1 MASQLKIGITAQDEG
16 FSAAM
21 NNATKAAS
29 KTADVID
36 KVKTG
41 SLNARQAYSQLN
53 KATQQLALAYNAMSK
68 EMQQSDIGQQLAA
81 QLNAAKQQTAEM
93 YDFMGDFRAEIS
105 NMASDTKSLDQ
116 MVGVFQGVNAVV
128 QVGAGLMT
136 QFGVAEDKVNKVQQT
151 MLSLLNIANGLQTIQ
166 NLLQEQSVLTL
177 MKKEVAIKIN
187 NVRQA
192 LNTSL
197 TRKDTAA
204 QTAWNVTKAVGKALL
219 GDFTGLLLV
228 GAAAYTTYALCAS
241 DATEELKEGNNELDK
256 AKQKQDEFAQ
266 AVADSGAKSVA
277 SFVKLR
283 NEWVN
288 LRTQQERN
296 DFIKKNRSEME
307 KYTGAT
313 NDLGKAFDDLV
324 KKSADVTEALIAIA
338 EAQAWG
344 KKIEERVTK
353 YIERDINLRK
363 SFNKKP
369 WKEGDIVTEADIKN
383 MGLVEGVHYK
393 KTGMG
398 WNFKKF
404 NTLTAAG
411 MEKADKYE
419 YYKSLNANRKAIKD
433 NYDSMVED
441 TTYMANQMK
450 AANARANKIFNNGK
464 PNDTP
469 SGSSSGRRT
478 SSSRSNR
485 NTSSGST
492 NNKNEVKDPV
502 EEIYTVWKD
511 TNNKMQQDLDVL
523 KLSGQKNTSGYDEYY
538 NKSITSLEQV
548 KDLIN
553 KYIIKVADEKGI
565 KEDIYHNVYN
575 LLPDK
580 IKEAIK
586 GIASWEI
593 DLTTDKG
600 YNDILK
606 AQDKYLTTKTKAK
619 RDNEIGIISSDELSQ
634 IEKDATIEYYKELED
649 LKDTYADNKEVVNTL
664 NSLLENYVDKIQKTN
679 IRDSVVGI
687 EQMSLQQRIN
697 KKVVEEPLK
706 KFKSRYQYKSD
717 EDALNLELE
726 EKINSYEANLK
737 KIADY
742 SFKYRE
748 TTSKDEANTYKQRV
762 LEINKELE
770 QTQEEADAAFAKLQQ
785 LQTMDE
791 LFGGHT
797 AIDIVAGSFGRLGD
811 ALMEIGGNG
820 EIAKAGAVLA
830 AIGQIILSFA
840 TASAQAAKLG
850 PLGWIAFVTTGITT
864 LGTVIGTLK
873 RFESGGIVGGSS
885 TMGDKQLVRV
895 NSGEMILNSRQQ
907 SHLFNMLDN
916 GLYTQNGTN
925 VSITGKIK
933 GSDIY
938 LSQKNYGKTKALTGK
953 NIGIK

>member
-1 MASQLKIGITAQDEG
+1 MAPQLKTGITAQDEG

-136 QFGVAEDKVNKVQQT
+136 QFGVAEDQVNRVQQT
-151 MLSLLNIANGLQTIQ
+151 MMSLLNIANGLQTIQ

-228 GAAAYTTYALCAS
+228 GAAAYTTYALCADNS
-241 DATEELKEGNNELDK
+241 TEAVKEGTDALDK
-256 AKQKQDEFAQ
+256 AKQKQEEFHQ
-266 AVADSGAKSVA
+266 AVAEGSAQSLT
-277 SFVKLR
+277 SFIKLK
-283 NEWVN
+283 NEWIN
-288 LRTQQERN
+288 LRTEQEKN
-296 DFIKKNRSEME
+296 KFLKDNRSEIE
-307 KYTGAT
+307 KFTGAT
-313 NDLGKAFDDLV
+313 NDLYRAFDKLV
-324 KKSADVTEALIAIA
+324 RNSDKVRKAIISIGEAY
-338 EAQAWG
+338 AWG
-344 KKIEERVTK
+344 KKIEQETTK
-353 YIERDINLRK
+353 YIERDMALREGYRQRTWK
-363 SFNKKP
+363 SGDVVSEDKI
-369 WKEGDIVTEADIKN
+369 KEL
-383 MGLVEGVHYK
+383 GLVEGVHYK

-398 WNFKKF
+398 WDFKRL
-404 NTLTAAG
+404 NTLTDAG
-411 MEKADKYE
+411 VAKANDKE
-419 YYKSLNANRKAIKD
+419 YVKASKANTKAIEENTRNYNKRVNYMVSRMQQAQNTADDIFSNLNPSYKSNSSSNASNSGRSYSRTNKTR
-433 NYDSMVED
+433 
-441 TTYMANQMK
+441 TTTTTK
-450 AANARANKIFNNGK
+450 H
-464 PNDTP
+464 DTP
-469 SGSSSGRRT
+469 EDIVSAKEAEVDKLIERAKFEFDTNGSFSDAYAKA
-478 SSSRSNR
+478 
-485 NTSSGST
+485 T
-492 NNKNEVKDPV
+492 NAV
-502 EEIYTVWKD
+502 EELNELITTEAEKLK
-511 TNNKMQQDLDVL
+511 NK
-523 KLSGQKNTSGYDEYY
+523 KNLSWTEAFAQLSEP
-538 NKSITSLEQV
+538 
-548 KDLIN
+548 
-553 KYIIKVADEKGI
+553 IK
-565 KEDIYHNVYN
+565 
-575 LLPDK
+575 K
-580 IKEAIK
+580 IKN
-586 GIASWEI
+586 SI
-593 DLTTDKG
+593 DDK
-600 YNDILK
+600 
-606 AQDKYLTTKTKAK
+606 
-619 RDNEIGIISSDELSQ
+619 
-634 IEKDATIEYYKELED
+634 YKELNGYKGYYDFDKAAKTYATDIKNARQD
-649 LKDTYADNKEVVNTL
+649 LKFGLITQSEATEKQKSALETYIKTLNDLATANKDNKELVDMLNNELNEYSKLIKKQNNERAVAEIEKTRQEDVVMQ
-664 NSLLENYVDKIQKTN
+664 SNYN
-679 IRDSVVGI
+679 I
-687 EQMSLQQRIN
+687 
-697 KKVVEEPLK
+697 PLK
-706 KFKSRYQYKSD
+706 AFKDRYKERTDESD
-717 EDALNLELE
+717 LSDQFDVLSNKYDELLQKKAAYMLKYSE
-726 EKINSYEANLK
+726 TGDEFWNNKILAEGGINEQLK
-737 KIADY
+737 
-742 SFKYRE
+742 
-748 TTSKDEANTYKQRV
+748 T
-762 LEINKELE
+762 
-770 QTQEEADAAFAKLQQ
+770 TQEEADAAFAKLQQ

-797 AIDIVAGSFGRLGD
+797 AIDVVAGSFARLGD
-811 ALMEIGGNG
+811 ALMQIGGNG

-907 SHLFNMLDN
+907 SHLFNILDN

-925 VSITGKIK
+925 VSITGKIR

>member
-53 KATQQLALAYNAMSK
+53 KATQQLTLAYNAMSK
-68 EMQQSDIGQQLAA
+68 EMQQSDIGRQLAA
-81 QLNAAKQQTAEM
+81 QLNTAKQQTAEM
-93 YDFMGDFRAEIS
+93 YDFIGDFRAEIS

-151 MLSLLNIANGLQTIQ
+151 MMSLLNIANGLQTIQ

-187 NVRQA
+187 NVSQA

-197 TRKDTAA
+197 TRKDTVA

-228 GAAAYTTYALCAS
+228 GAAAYTTYALCANHS
-241 DATEELKEGNNELDK
+241 TEAVKEGTDALDK
-256 AKQKQDEFAQ
+256 AKQKQEEFHQ
-266 AVADSGAKSVA
+266 AVAEGSAQSLT
-277 SFVKLR
+277 SFIKLK
-283 NEWVN
+283 NEWIN
-288 LRTQQERN
+288 LRTEQEKN
-296 DFIKKNRSEME
+296 KFLKDNRSEVE
-307 KYTGAT
+307 KFTGAT
-313 NDLGKAFDDLV
+313 NDLYKVFAKLV
-324 KKSADVTEALIAIA
+324 RNSDKVRRAIISIGEAY
-338 EAQAWG
+338 AWS
-344 KKIEERVTK
+344 KKIEQETAK
-353 YIERDINLRK
+353 YIERDMALREDFRPYKWK
-363 SFNKKP
+363 SGDVVSEDKI
-369 WKEGDIVTEADIKN
+369 KEF
-383 MGLVEGVHYK
+383 GLVEGVHYK

-398 WNFKKF
+398 WDFKKLNALTDTGVAKANSAEYAKASKA
-404 NTLTAAG
+404 NTKAIEENTRNYNKRVNYFVSRMQQAQNTA
-411 MEKADKYE
+411 DDIFSDLNPS
-419 YYKSLNANRKAIKD
+419 YKSSSSSNESN
-433 NYDSMVED
+433 
-441 TTYMANQMK
+441 
-450 AANARANKIFNNGK
+450 
-464 PNDTP
+464 
-469 SGSSSGRRT
+469 SGSSYSRTNNRRT
-478 SSSRSNR
+478 TTTTEHD
-485 NTSSGST
+485 TSEDIISPKEDEVNKLIERVKFEFDTNGSFADAYDT
-492 NNKNEVKDPV
+492 ATKAVEDLRKMVTDAAEKLKNEKNISWTEAFAQLPEPIKKIYNGLDDKLKELTSYKGHYDFDKATKTYTQDIKKTRQELKFGLITQSEAAENQKSALKNYIDTLENITTANKDNKELV
-502 EEIYTVWKD
+502 DMLNIELNEYSRQLKGQSNERAVAEIEKTR
-511 TNNKMQQDLDVL
+511 QEDVVI
-523 KLSGQKNTSGYDEYY
+523 KSNY
-538 NKSITSLEQV
+538 NI
-548 KDLIN
+548 
-553 KYIIKVADEKGI
+553 
-565 KEDIYHNVYN
+565 
-575 LLPDK
+575 P
-580 IKEAIK
+580 
-586 GIASWEI
+586 
-593 DLTTDKG
+593 
-600 YNDILK
+600 LK
-606 AQDKYLTTKTKAK
+606 AFKDRYKEHTDESDLSDQF
-619 RDNEIGIISSDELSQ
+619 DELSN
-634 IEKDATIEYYKELED
+634 KYDELLQKKAAYM
-649 LKDTYADNKEVVNTL
+649 LKYSETGDEFWNNKIL
-664 NSLLENYVDKIQKTN
+664 AENGINEQLKT
-679 IRDSVVGI
+679 
-687 EQMSLQQRIN
+687 
-697 KKVVEEPLK
+697 
-706 KFKSRYQYKSD
+706 
-717 EDALNLELE
+717 
-726 EKINSYEANLK
+726 
-737 KIADY
+737 
-742 SFKYRE
+742 
-748 TTSKDEANTYKQRV
+748 
-762 LEINKELE
+762 
-770 QTQEEADAAFAKLQQ
+770 TQDEADAAFAKLQQ

-797 AIDIVAGSFGRLGD
+797 AIDVVAGSFARLGD
-811 ALMEIGGNG
+811 ALIQIGGNG

-885 TMGDKQLVRV
+885 TIGDKQLVRV

>member
-68 EMQQSDIGQQLAA
+68 EMQQSDIGKQLAA
-81 QLNAAKQQTAEM
+81 QLNTAKQQTAEM

-136 QFGVAEDKVNKVQQT
+136 QFGVAEDQVNKVQQT
-151 MLSLLNIANGLQTIQ
+151 MMSLLNIANGLQTIQ

-241 DATEELKEGNNELDK
+241 DAAEELKEGNNELDK

-266 AVADSGAKSVA
+266 AVADNGAKSVA

-283 NEWVN
+283 NEWVK

-313 NDLGKAFDDLV
+313 NDLGKAFDNLV
-324 KKSADVTEALIAIA
+324 KKAADVTEALIAIA

-353 YIERDINLRK
+353 YIERDIDLRK
-363 SFNKKP
+363 GFNKKP
-369 WKEGDIVTEADIKN
+369 WKTGDIVTEADIKN

-393 KTGMG
+393 KTGMA
-398 WNFKKF
+398 WNFKKL

-411 MEKADKYE
+411 MKKADEYE
-419 YYKSLNANRKAIKD
+419 YSKSLKANTKAIKD
-433 NYDSMVED
+433 NYDSMVKD
-441 TTYMANQMK
+441 TTYMVKQME
-450 AANARANKIFNNGK
+450 AANARADKIFNNGK

-469 SGSSSGRRT
+469 SGGNSGRRT
-478 SSSRSNR
+478 SSGRSSRA
-485 NTSSGST
+485 TSSSST
-492 NNKNEVKDPV
+492 NTNKTNEKTDKD
-502 EEIYTVWKD
+502 IYNEWKEW
-511 TNNKMQQDLDVL
+511 NANIYKLKLKQPDLD
-523 KLSGQKNTSGYDEYY
+523 GYY
-538 NKSITSLEQV
+538 NEAANKQKYFE
-548 KDLIN
+548 DLIVD
-553 KYIIKVADEKGI
+553 YAIKLAEAAGI
-565 KEDIYHNVYN
+565 TEDVYKRGLE

-580 IKEAIK
+580 LKEVKNELDQSERDLKTNK
-586 GIASWEI
+586 GLNEFMK
-593 DLTTDKG
+593 T
-600 YNDILK
+600 
-606 AQDKYLTTKTKAK
+606 QDKYITAITNAQSNS
-619 RDNEIGIISSDELSQ
+619 DQGIINSDDAYQLQKDALVEYITSLKALQEKYGEFEEVNDAVSLALKKSIDKLQ
-634 IEKDATIEYYKELED
+634 RANIKERIIDIEKWSA
-649 LKDTYADNKEVVNTL
+649 KDVN
-664 NSLLENYVDKIQKTN
+664 NHYNY
-679 IRDSVVGI
+679 
-687 EQMSLQQRIN
+687 
-697 KKVVEEPLK
+697 EEPLN
-706 KFKSRYQYKSD
+706 KFKSRYQKKTD
-717 EDALNLELE
+717 EDELSSNLEQQ
-726 EKINSYEANLK
+726 INLYDVLLK
-737 KIADY
+737 KQSEYSYAIREASSDSEADT
-742 SFKYRE
+742 YR
-748 TTSKDEANTYKQRV
+748 QRV
-762 LEINKELE
+762 SDINKELE
-770 QTQEEADAAFAKLQQ
+770 QTQTDADAAFAKLQQ

-797 AIDIVAGSFGRLGD
+797 AIDVVAGSFGRLGD

-830 AIGQIILSFA
+830 AIGQIILGFA

-864 LGTVIGTLK
+864 LSTVIGTIK
-873 RFESGGIVGGSS
+873 KFESGGIVGGSS
-885 TMGDKQLVRV
+885 TIGDKQLVRV

-907 SHLFNMLDN
+907 SHLFNILDN

-925 VSITGKIK
+925 VSITGKIR

>member
-136 QFGVAEDKVNKVQQT
+136 QFGVAEDQVNRVQQT
-151 MLSLLNIANGLQTIQ
+151 MMSLLNIANGLQTIQ

-228 GAAAYTTYALCAS
+228 GAAAYTTYALCADNS
-241 DATEELKEGNNELDK
+241 TEAVKEGTDALDK
-256 AKQKQDEFAQ
+256 AKQKQEEFHQ
-266 AVADSGAKSVA
+266 AVAEGSAPSLT
-277 SFVKLR
+277 SFIKLK
-283 NEWVN
+283 NEWIN
-288 LRTQQERN
+288 LRTEQEKN
-296 DFIKKNRSEME
+296 KFLKDNRSEIE
-307 KYTGAT
+307 KFTGAT
-313 NDLGKAFDDLV
+313 NDLYKAFDKLV
-324 KKSADVTEALIAIA
+324 RNSDKVIKAIISIGEAY
-338 EAQAWG
+338 AWG
-344 KKIEERVTK
+344 KKIEQETTK
-353 YIERDINLRK
+353 YIERDMALREGYRTRKWK
-363 SFNKKP
+363 SGDVVSEDKI
-369 WKEGDIVTEADIKN
+369 KEL
-383 MGLVEGVHYK
+383 GLVEGVDYK

-398 WNFKKF
+398 WDFKKL
-404 NTLTAAG
+404 NTLTDTG
-411 MEKADKYE
+411 MAKANNKELVKASKANTKAIEENTRNYNKRVNYMVRRMQQAQNTADDIFSDLNPS
-419 YYKSLNANRKAIKD
+419 YKSNSSSNASNSGRSYSRTSKTRTTTTQKHDTPEDIVSAKEAEVDKLIERAKFEFDTNGSFADSYAKATNAVEELNELITTEAEKLKNKKNLSWTEAFAQLSEPIKKIKNSLDDKLKDLASYKGYYDFDKAAKTYATDIKNARQDLKFGLITQSEATEKQKSALETYIKTLNDLATANKD
-433 NYDSMVED
+433 NKELVDMLNNELNEYSKLLKKQNNERAVAEIEKTKQED
-441 TTYMANQMK
+441 VVMQ
-450 AANARANKIFNNGK
+450 
-464 PNDTP
+464 
-469 SGSSSGRRT
+469 
-478 SSSRSNR
+478 SN
-485 NTSSGST
+485 
-492 NNKNEVKDPV
+492 
-502 EEIYTVWKD
+502 
-511 TNNKMQQDLDVL
+511 
-523 KLSGQKNTSGYDEYY
+523 Y
-538 NKSITSLEQV
+538 NI
-548 KDLIN
+548 
-553 KYIIKVADEKGI
+553 
-565 KEDIYHNVYN
+565 
-575 LLPDK
+575 P
-580 IKEAIK
+580 
-586 GIASWEI
+586 
-593 DLTTDKG
+593 
-600 YNDILK
+600 LK
-606 AQDKYLTTKTKAK
+606 AFKDRYKERTDESDLSDQF
-619 RDNEIGIISSDELSQ
+619 DELSN
-634 IEKDATIEYYKELED
+634 KYDELLQKKAAYM
-649 LKDTYADNKEVVNTL
+649 LKYSETGDEFWNNKILAEGGINEQL
-664 NSLLENYVDKIQKTN
+664 KT
-679 IRDSVVGI
+679 
-687 EQMSLQQRIN
+687 
-697 KKVVEEPLK
+697 
-706 KFKSRYQYKSD
+706 
-717 EDALNLELE
+717 
-726 EKINSYEANLK
+726 
-737 KIADY
+737 
-742 SFKYRE
+742 
-748 TTSKDEANTYKQRV
+748 
-762 LEINKELE
+762 
-770 QTQEEADAAFAKLQQ
+770 TQEEADAAFAKLQQ

-797 AIDIVAGSFGRLGD
+797 AIDVVAGSFARLGD
-811 ALMEIGGNG
+811 ALMQIGGNG

-830 AIGQIILSFA
+830 AIGQIILGFA

-864 LGTVIGTLK
+864 LGTVIGTIK

-907 SHLFNMLDN
+907 SHLFNILDN

-925 VSITGKIK
+925 VSITGKIR

>member
-136 QFGVAEDKVNKVQQT
+136 QFGVAEDQVNKVQQT
-151 MLSLLNIANGLQTIQ
+151 MMSLLNIANGLQTIQ

-266 AVADSGAKSVA
+266 AVADNGAKSVA

-283 NEWVN
+283 NEWVK

-313 NDLGKAFDDLV
+313 NDLGKAFDNLV
-324 KKSADVTEALIAIA
+324 KKAADVTEALIAIA

-353 YIERDINLRK
+353 YIERDIDLRK
-363 SFNKKP
+363 GFNKKP
-369 WKEGDIVTEADIKN
+369 WKTGDIVTEADIKN

-398 WNFKKF
+398 WNFKKL

-411 MEKADKYE
+411 MKKADEYE
-419 YYKSLNANRKAIKD
+419 YSKSLKANTKAIKD
-433 NYDSMVED
+433 NYDSMVKD
-441 TTYMANQMK
+441 TTYMVKQME
-450 AANARANKIFNNGK
+450 AANNRADKIFNNGK
-464 PNDTP
+464 PNNTP
-469 SGSSSGRRT
+469 SSSSSGRRT

-485 NTSSGST
+485 TTSNNST
-492 NNKNEVKDPV
+492 NTNKTNEKTDKDIYNEWKEWNANIYKLKLKQPDFDGYYNEV
-502 EEIYTVWKD
+502 
-511 TNNKMQQDLDVL
+511 TNK
-523 KLSGQKNTSGYDEYY
+523 QKYFE
-538 NKSITSLEQV
+538 
-548 KDLIN
+548 DLIVD
-553 KYIIKVADEKGI
+553 YAIKLAEAAGI
-565 KEDIYHNVYN
+565 TEDAYKRGLE

-580 IKEAIK
+580 LKEVRNELDKSEIDIKTNKGLNEFMKSQLKYVNAITNAESNSGQGIINSDDAYQLQKDALVEYITSLKEIQEKYGEFEEVNDAVSLALKNSIDKLQRANIKERI
-586 GIASWEI
+586 I
-593 DLTTDKG
+593 D
-600 YNDILK
+600 
-606 AQDKYLTTKTKAK
+606 
-619 RDNEIGIISSDELSQ
+619 
-634 IEKDATIEYYKELED
+634 IEKWSARD
-649 LKDTYADNKEVVNTL
+649 VN
-664 NSLLENYVDKIQKTN
+664 NHYNY
-679 IRDSVVGI
+679 
-687 EQMSLQQRIN
+687 
-697 KKVVEEPLK
+697 EEPLN
-706 KFKSRYQYKSD
+706 KFKSRYQNKSD
-717 EDALNLELE
+717 EDELSSNLEQQ
-726 EKINSYEANLK
+726 INLYDVLLK
-737 KIADY
+737 KQSEYSYAIREASSDSEADT
-742 SFKYRE
+742 YR
-748 TTSKDEANTYKQRV
+748 QRV
-762 LEINKELE
+762 SDINKELE
-770 QTQEEADAAFAKLQQ
+770 QTQTDADAAFAKLQQ

-797 AIDIVAGSFGRLGD
+797 AVDVVAGSFSRLGD

-830 AIGQIILSFA
+830 AIGQIILGFA

-864 LGTVIGTLK
+864 LGTVIGTIK
-873 RFESGGIVGGSS
+873 KFETGGIVGGSS

-907 SHLFNMLDN
+907 THLFKMLDN

-938 LSQKNYGKTKALTGK
+938 LSQKNYSKTKALTGK
-953 NIGIK
+953 NIGIR

>member
-136 QFGVAEDKVNKVQQT
+136 QFGVAEDQVNRVQQT
-151 MLSLLNIANGLQTIQ
+151 MMSLLNIANGLQTIQ

-228 GAAAYTTYALCAS
+228 GAAAYTTYALCADNS
-241 DATEELKEGNNELDK
+241 TEAVKEGTDALDK
-256 AKQKQDEFAQ
+256 AKQKQEEFHQ
-266 AVADSGAKSVA
+266 AVAEGSAQSLT
-277 SFVKLR
+277 SFIKLK
-283 NEWVN
+283 NEWIN
-288 LRTQQERN
+288 LRTEQEKN
-296 DFIKKNRSEME
+296 KFLKDNRSEIE
-307 KYTGAT
+307 KFTGAT
-313 NDLGKAFDDLV
+313 NDLYRAFDKLV
-324 KKSADVTEALIAIA
+324 RNSDKVRKAIISIGEAY
-338 EAQAWG
+338 AWG
-344 KKIEERVTK
+344 KKIEQETTK
-353 YIERDINLRK
+353 YIERDMALREGYRQRTWK
-363 SFNKKP
+363 SGDVVSEDKI
-369 WKEGDIVTEADIKN
+369 KEL
-383 MGLVEGVHYK
+383 GLVEGVHYK

-398 WNFKKF
+398 WDFKRL
-404 NTLTAAG
+404 NTLTDAG
-411 MEKADKYE
+411 VAKANDKE
-419 YYKSLNANRKAIKD
+419 YVKANKANTKAIEENTRNYNKRVNYMVSRMQQAQNTADDIFSDLNPSYKSNSSSNASNSGRSYSRTNKTRTTTTTKHDTPEDIVSAKEAEVDKLIERAKFEFDTNGSFSDAYAKATNAVEELNELITTEAEKLKNKKNLSWTEAFAQLSEPIKKIKNSLDDKLKDLASYKGYYDFDKAAKTYATDIKNARQDLKFGLITQSEATEKQKSALETYIKTLNDLATANKD
-433 NYDSMVED
+433 NKELVDMLNNELNEYSKLLKRQNNERAVAEIEKTKQED
-441 TTYMANQMK
+441 VVMQ
-450 AANARANKIFNNGK
+450 
-464 PNDTP
+464 
-469 SGSSSGRRT
+469 
-478 SSSRSNR
+478 SN
-485 NTSSGST
+485 
-492 NNKNEVKDPV
+492 
-502 EEIYTVWKD
+502 
-511 TNNKMQQDLDVL
+511 
-523 KLSGQKNTSGYDEYY
+523 Y
-538 NKSITSLEQV
+538 NI
-548 KDLIN
+548 
-553 KYIIKVADEKGI
+553 
-565 KEDIYHNVYN
+565 
-575 LLPDK
+575 P
-580 IKEAIK
+580 
-586 GIASWEI
+586 
-593 DLTTDKG
+593 
-600 YNDILK
+600 LK
-606 AQDKYLTTKTKAK
+606 AFKDRYKERTDESDLSDKF
-619 RDNEIGIISSDELSQ
+619 DELSN
-634 IEKDATIEYYKELED
+634 KYDELLQKKAAYMLKYSETGD
-649 LKDTYADNKEVVNTL
+649 EFWNNKILAEGGINEQLKD
-664 NSLLENYVDKIQKTN
+664 
-679 IRDSVVGI
+679 
-687 EQMSLQQRIN
+687 
-697 KKVVEEPLK
+697 
-706 KFKSRYQYKSD
+706 
-717 EDALNLELE
+717 
-726 EKINSYEANLK
+726 
-737 KIADY
+737 
-742 SFKYRE
+742 
-748 TTSKDEANTYKQRV
+748 
-762 LEINKELE
+762 
-770 QTQEEADAAFAKLQQ
+770 TQEEADAAFAKLQQ

-797 AIDIVAGSFGRLGD
+797 AIDVVAGSFSRLGN

-925 VSITGKIK
+925 VSITGKIR

>member
-136 QFGVAEDKVNKVQQT
+136 QFGVAEDQVNRVQQT
-151 MLSLLNIANGLQTIQ
+151 MMSLLNIANGLQTIQ

-228 GAAAYTTYALCAS
+228 GAAAYTTYALCADNS
-241 DATEELKEGNNELDK
+241 TEAVKEGTDALDK
-256 AKQKQDEFAQ
+256 AKQKQEEFHQ
-266 AVADSGAKSVA
+266 AVAEGSAQSLT
-277 SFVKLR
+277 SFIKLK
-283 NEWVN
+283 NEWIN
-288 LRTQQERN
+288 LRTEQEKN
-296 DFIKKNRSEME
+296 KFLKDNRSEIE
-307 KYTGAT
+307 KFTGAT
-313 NDLGKAFDDLV
+313 NDLYRAFDKLV
-324 KKSADVTEALIAIA
+324 RNSDKVRKAIISIGEAY
-338 EAQAWG
+338 AWG
-344 KKIEERVTK
+344 KKIEQETTK
-353 YIERDINLRK
+353 YIERDMALREGYRQRTWK
-363 SFNKKP
+363 SGDVVSEDKI
-369 WKEGDIVTEADIKN
+369 KEL
-383 MGLVEGVHYK
+383 GLVEGVHYK

-398 WNFKKF
+398 WDFKRL
-404 NTLTAAG
+404 NTLTDAG
-411 MEKADKYE
+411 VAKANDKE
-419 YYKSLNANRKAIKD
+419 YVKASKANTKAIEENTRNYNKRVNYMVSRMQQAQNTADDIFSNLNPSYKSNSSSNASNSGRSYSRTNKTR
-433 NYDSMVED
+433 
-441 TTYMANQMK
+441 TTTTTK
-450 AANARANKIFNNGK
+450 H
-464 PNDTP
+464 DTP
-469 SGSSSGRRT
+469 EDIVSAKEAEVDKLIERAKFEFDTNGSFSDAYAKA
-478 SSSRSNR
+478 
-485 NTSSGST
+485 T
-492 NNKNEVKDPV
+492 NAV
-502 EEIYTVWKD
+502 EELNELITTEAEKLK
-511 TNNKMQQDLDVL
+511 NK
-523 KLSGQKNTSGYDEYY
+523 KNLSWTEAFAQLSEP
-538 NKSITSLEQV
+538 
-548 KDLIN
+548 
-553 KYIIKVADEKGI
+553 IK
-565 KEDIYHNVYN
+565 
-575 LLPDK
+575 K
-580 IKEAIK
+580 IKN
-586 GIASWEI
+586 SI
-593 DLTTDKG
+593 DDK
-600 YNDILK
+600 
-606 AQDKYLTTKTKAK
+606 
-619 RDNEIGIISSDELSQ
+619 
-634 IEKDATIEYYKELED
+634 YKELNGYKGYYDFDKAAKTYATDIKNARQD
-649 LKDTYADNKEVVNTL
+649 LKFGLITQSEATEKQKSALETYIKTLNDLATANKDNKELVDMLNNELNEYSKLIKKQNNERAVAEIEKTRQEDVVMQ
-664 NSLLENYVDKIQKTN
+664 SNYN
-679 IRDSVVGI
+679 I
-687 EQMSLQQRIN
+687 
-697 KKVVEEPLK
+697 PLK
-706 KFKSRYQYKSD
+706 AFKDRYKERTDESD
-717 EDALNLELE
+717 LSDQFDVLSNKYDELLQKKAAYMLKYSE
-726 EKINSYEANLK
+726 TGDEFWNNKILAEGGINEQLK
-737 KIADY
+737 
-742 SFKYRE
+742 
-748 TTSKDEANTYKQRV
+748 T
-762 LEINKELE
+762 
-770 QTQEEADAAFAKLQQ
+770 TQEEADAAFAKLQQ

-797 AIDIVAGSFGRLGD
+797 AIDVVAGSFARLGD
-811 ALMEIGGNG
+811 ALMQIGGNG

-907 SHLFNMLDN
+907 SHLFNILDN

-925 VSITGKIK
+925 VSITGKIR

>member
-81 QLNAAKQQTAEM
+81 QLNTAKQQTAEM

-136 QFGVAEDKVNKVQQT
+136 QFGVAEDQVNKVQQT
-151 MLSLLNIANGLQTIQ
+151 MMSLLNIANGLQTIQ

-177 MKKEVAIKIN
+177 MKKEVATKIN

-228 GAAAYTTYALCAS
+228 GAAAYTTYALCADNS
-241 DATEELKEGNNELDK
+241 TEAVKEGTDALDK
-256 AKQKQDEFAQ
+256 AKQKQEEFHQ
-266 AVADSGAKSVA
+266 AVAEGSAQSLT
-277 SFVKLR
+277 SFIKLK
-283 NEWVN
+283 NEWIN
-288 LRTQQERN
+288 LRTEQEKN
-296 DFIKKNRSEME
+296 KFLKDNRSEIE
-307 KYTGAT
+307 KFTGAT
-313 NDLGKAFDDLV
+313 NDLYRAFDKLV
-324 KKSADVTEALIAIA
+324 RNSDKVRKAIISIGEAY
-338 EAQAWG
+338 AWG
-344 KKIEERVTK
+344 KKIEQETTK
-353 YIERDINLRK
+353 YIERDMALRAGVRQRTWHAGDVISDEK
-363 SFNKKP
+363 I
-369 WKEGDIVTEADIKN
+369 KELK
-383 MGLVEGVHYK
+383 LVEGVDYK
-393 KTGMG
+393 KTGMA
-398 WNFKKF
+398 WNFKKL
-404 NTLTAAG
+404 NTLTDAG
-411 MEKADKYE
+411 VSTANSAELAKATKANTKAIEENTRNYNKRVNYMVSRMQQAQNTADDIFTDLNPS
-419 YYKSLNANRKAIKD
+419 YKSNSSSNESNSGRSYSRTNKSRTTTTTKHDTPEDIVSAKEAEVDKLIERAKFEFDTNGSFSDAYAKATNAVEELNELITTEAEKLKNKKNLSWTEAFAQLSEPIKKIKNSLD
-433 NYDSMVED
+433 DKLKELAGYKGYYDFD
-441 TTYMANQMK
+441 K
-450 AANARANKIFNNGK
+450 AAKTYATDIKNAR
-464 PNDTP
+464 
-469 SGSSSGRRT
+469 
-478 SSSRSNR
+478 
-485 NTSSGST
+485 
-492 NNKNEVKDPV
+492 
-502 EEIYTVWKD
+502 
-511 TNNKMQQDLDVL
+511 QDLKFGL
-523 KLSGQKNTSGYDEYY
+523 ITQSEATEKQKSA
-538 NKSITSLEQV
+538 LET
-548 KDLIN
+548 
-553 KYIIKVADEKGI
+553 YIKT
-565 KEDIYHNVYN
+565 
-575 LLPDK
+575 L
-580 IKEAIK
+580 
-586 GIASWEI
+586 
-593 DLTTDKG
+593 
-600 YNDILK
+600 NDIVK
-606 AQDKYLTTKTKAK
+606 A
-619 RDNEIGIISSDELSQ
+619 N
-634 IEKDATIEYYKELED
+634 
-649 LKDTYADNKEVVNTL
+649 ADNKELVDMLNNELDEYSKLLKKQNNERAVAEIEKTKQEDVVMQ
-664 NSLLENYVDKIQKTN
+664 SNYN
-679 IRDSVVGI
+679 I
-687 EQMSLQQRIN
+687 
-697 KKVVEEPLK
+697 PLK
-706 KFKSRYQYKSD
+706 TFKDRYKERTDETDLSD
-717 EDALNLELE
+717 QFDELSNKYDE
-726 EKINSYEANLK
+726 LLQKKAAYMLKYTETGDEFWNNKILAEGGINEQLK
-737 KIADY
+737 
-742 SFKYRE
+742 
-748 TTSKDEANTYKQRV
+748 T
-762 LEINKELE
+762 
-770 QTQEEADAAFAKLQQ
+770 TQEEADAAFAKLQQ

-797 AIDIVAGSFGRLGD
+797 AIDVVAGSFARLGD
-811 ALMEIGGNG
+811 ALMQIGGNG

-873 RFESGGIVGGSS
+873 RFETGGIVGGSS
-885 TMGDKQLVRV
+885 TMGDNQLVRV

-907 SHLFNMLDN
+907 SHLFKMLDN

>member
-93 YDFMGDFRAEIS
+93 YDFIGDFRAEIS

-136 QFGVAEDKVNKVQQT
+136 QFGVAEDQVNRVQQT
-151 MLSLLNIANGLQTIQ
+151 MMSLLNIANGLQTIQ

-187 NVRQA
+187 NVRQV

-228 GAAAYTTYALCAS
+228 GAAAYTTYALCADNS
-241 DATEELKEGNNELDK
+241 TEAVKEGTDALDK
-256 AKQKQDEFAQ
+256 AKQKQEEFHQ
-266 AVADSGAKSVA
+266 AVAEGSAA
-277 SFVKLR
+277 SLTSFIKLK
-283 NEWVN
+283 NEWIN
-288 LRTQQERN
+288 LRTEQEKN
-296 DFIKKNRSEME
+296 KFLKDNRSEIE
-307 KYTGAT
+307 KFTGAT
-313 NDLGKAFDDLV
+313 NDLYKAFDKLV
-324 KKSADVTEALIAIA
+324 RNSDKVIKAIISIGEAY
-338 EAQAWG
+338 AWG
-344 KKIEERVTK
+344 KKIEQETTK
-353 YIERDINLRK
+353 YIERDMALREGYRQRKWKSGDVVSEDKINEL
-363 SFNKKP
+363 
-369 WKEGDIVTEADIKN
+369 
-383 MGLVEGVHYK
+383 GLVEGVHYK

-398 WNFKKF
+398 WDFKRL
-404 NTLTAAG
+404 NTLTDAG
-411 MEKADKYE
+411 MAKANDKE
-419 YYKSLNANRKAIKD
+419 YVKASKANTKAIEENTRNYNKRVNYMVRRMQQAQNTADDIFSDLNPSYKSNSSSNASNSGRSYSRTSKTRTTTTQKHDTPEDIVSAKEAEVDKLIERAKFEFDTNGSFADSYAKATNAVEELNELITTEAEKLKNKKNLSWTEAFVQLSEPIKKIKNSLDDKLKDLASYKGYYDFDKAAKTYATDIKNARQDLKFGLITQSEATEKQKSALETYIKTLNDLATANKD
-433 NYDSMVED
+433 NKELVDMLNNELNEYSKLLKKQNNERAVAEIEKTKQED
-441 TTYMANQMK
+441 VVMQ
-450 AANARANKIFNNGK
+450 
-464 PNDTP
+464 
-469 SGSSSGRRT
+469 
-478 SSSRSNR
+478 SN
-485 NTSSGST
+485 
-492 NNKNEVKDPV
+492 
-502 EEIYTVWKD
+502 
-511 TNNKMQQDLDVL
+511 
-523 KLSGQKNTSGYDEYY
+523 Y
-538 NKSITSLEQV
+538 NI
-548 KDLIN
+548 
-553 KYIIKVADEKGI
+553 
-565 KEDIYHNVYN
+565 
-575 LLPDK
+575 P
-580 IKEAIK
+580 
-586 GIASWEI
+586 
-593 DLTTDKG
+593 
-600 YNDILK
+600 LK
-606 AQDKYLTTKTKAK
+606 AFKDRYKERTDESDLSDQF
-619 RDNEIGIISSDELSQ
+619 DELSN
-634 IEKDATIEYYKELED
+634 KYDELLQKKAAYM
-649 LKDTYADNKEVVNTL
+649 LKYSETGDEFWNNKILAEGGINEQL
-664 NSLLENYVDKIQKTN
+664 KT
-679 IRDSVVGI
+679 
-687 EQMSLQQRIN
+687 
-697 KKVVEEPLK
+697 
-706 KFKSRYQYKSD
+706 
-717 EDALNLELE
+717 
-726 EKINSYEANLK
+726 
-737 KIADY
+737 
-742 SFKYRE
+742 
-748 TTSKDEANTYKQRV
+748 
-762 LEINKELE
+762 
-770 QTQEEADAAFAKLQQ
+770 TQEEADAAFAKLQQ

-797 AIDIVAGSFGRLGD
+797 AIDVVAGSFARLGD
-811 ALMEIGGNG
+811 ALMQIGGNG

-830 AIGQIILSFA
+830 AIGQIILGFA

-864 LGTVIGTLK
+864 LGTVIGTIK

-916 GLYTQNGTN
+916 GIYTQNGTN
-925 VSITGKIK
+925 VSITGKIR

>member
-136 QFGVAEDKVNKVQQT
+136 QFGVAEDQVNKVQQT
-151 MLSLLNIANGLQTIQ
+151 MMSLLNIANGLQTIQ

-177 MKKEVAIKIN
+177 MKKEVATKIN

-241 DATEELKEGNNELDK
+241 DATEEMKEGNNELDK
-256 AKQKQDEFAQ
+256 AKQKQEEFHQ
-266 AVADSGAKSVA
+266 AVAEGSAPSLA
-277 SFVKLR
+277 SFIKLK
-283 NEWVN
+283 NEWIN
-288 LRTQQERN
+288 LRTEQEKN
-296 DFIKKNRSEME
+296 KFLKDNRSEIE
-307 KYTGAT
+307 KFTGAT
-313 NDLGKAFDDLV
+313 NDLYKAFDKLV
-324 KKSADVTEALIAIA
+324 RNSDKVRKAIISIGEAY
-338 EAQAWG
+338 AWG
-344 KKIEERVTK
+344 KKIEQETTK
-353 YIERDINLRK
+353 YIERDMALREGYRQRTWK
-363 SFNKKP
+363 SGDVVSEDKI
-369 WKEGDIVTEADIKN
+369 KEL
-383 MGLVEGVHYK
+383 GLIEGVHYK

-398 WNFKKF
+398 WDFKKL
-404 NTLTAAG
+404 NTLTDAG
-411 MEKADKYE
+411 VAKANDKE
-419 YYKSLNANRKAIKD
+419 YVKASKANTKAIEENTRNYNKRVYYMVGRMQQAQNTADDIFSNLNPSYKSNSSSNASNSGRSYSRTNKTRTTTTTKHDTPEDIVSAKEAEVDKLIERAKFEFDTNGSFADSYAKATNAVEELNELITTEAEKLKNKKNLSWTEAFAQLSEPIKKIKNSIDDKLKELAGYKGYYDFDKAAKTYATDIKNARQDLKFGLITQSEATEKQKSALETYIKTLNDLATANKD
-433 NYDSMVED
+433 NKELVDMLNNELNEYSKLLKKQNNERAVAEIEKTKQED
-441 TTYMANQMK
+441 VVMQ
-450 AANARANKIFNNGK
+450 
-464 PNDTP
+464 
-469 SGSSSGRRT
+469 
-478 SSSRSNR
+478 SN
-485 NTSSGST
+485 
-492 NNKNEVKDPV
+492 
-502 EEIYTVWKD
+502 
-511 TNNKMQQDLDVL
+511 
-523 KLSGQKNTSGYDEYY
+523 Y
-538 NKSITSLEQV
+538 NI
-548 KDLIN
+548 
-553 KYIIKVADEKGI
+553 
-565 KEDIYHNVYN
+565 
-575 LLPDK
+575 P
-580 IKEAIK
+580 
-586 GIASWEI
+586 
-593 DLTTDKG
+593 
-600 YNDILK
+600 LK
-606 AQDKYLTTKTKAK
+606 AFKDRYKERTDESDLSDKF
-619 RDNEIGIISSDELSQ
+619 DELSN
-634 IEKDATIEYYKELED
+634 KYDELLQKKAAYM
-649 LKDTYADNKEVVNTL
+649 LKYSETGDEFWNNKILAEGGINEQL
-664 NSLLENYVDKIQKTN
+664 KT
-679 IRDSVVGI
+679 
-687 EQMSLQQRIN
+687 
-697 KKVVEEPLK
+697 
-706 KFKSRYQYKSD
+706 
-717 EDALNLELE
+717 
-726 EKINSYEANLK
+726 
-737 KIADY
+737 
-742 SFKYRE
+742 
-748 TTSKDEANTYKQRV
+748 
-762 LEINKELE
+762 
-770 QTQEEADAAFAKLQQ
+770 TQDEADAAFAKLQQ

-797 AIDIVAGSFGRLGD
+797 AIDVVAGSFSRLGD
-811 ALMEIGGNG
+811 ALMQIGGNG

-830 AIGQIILSFA
+830 AIGQIILGFA

-925 VSITGKIK
+925 VSITGKIR

>member
-136 QFGVAEDKVNKVQQT
+136 QFGVAEDQVNKVQQT
-151 MLSLLNIANGLQTIQ
+151 MMSLLNIANGLQTIQ

-228 GAAAYTTYALCAS
+228 GAAAYTTYALCADNS
-241 DATEELKEGNNELDK
+241 IEAVKEGTDALDK
-256 AKQKQDEFAQ
+256 AKQKQEEFHQ
-266 AVADSGAKSVA
+266 AVAEGSAQSLT
-277 SFVKLR
+277 SFIKLK
-283 NEWVN
+283 NEWIN
-288 LRTQQERN
+288 LRTEQEKN
-296 DFIKKNRSEME
+296 KFLKDNRSEIE
-307 KYTGAT
+307 KFTGAT
-313 NDLGKAFDDLV
+313 NDLYRAFDKLV
-324 KKSADVTEALIAIA
+324 RNSDKVRKAIISIGEAY
-338 EAQAWG
+338 AWG
-344 KKIEERVTK
+344 KKIEQETTK
-353 YIERDINLRK
+353 YIERDMALREGYRQRTWK
-363 SFNKKP
+363 SGDVVSEDKI
-369 WKEGDIVTEADIKN
+369 KEL
-383 MGLVEGVHYK
+383 GLVEGVHYK
-393 KTGMG
+393 KTGMS
-398 WNFKKF
+398 WDFKRL
-404 NTLTAAG
+404 NTLTGAG
-411 MEKADKYE
+411 VAKANDKE
-419 YYKSLNANRKAIKD
+419 YIKASKANTKAIEENTRNYNKRVNYMVSRMQQAQNTADDIFSDLNPSYKSNSSSNASNSGRSYSRTNKTRTTTTTKHDTPEDIVSVKEAEVDNLIERAKFEFDTNGSFSDAYAKATNAVEELNELITTETGKLKNKKNLSWTEAFAQLSEPIKKIKNSLDDKLKDLASYKGYYDFDKAAKTYATDIKNARQDLKIGLITQSEATEKQKSALETYIKTLNDLATANKD
-433 NYDSMVED
+433 NKELVDMLNNELNEYSKLLKKQNNERAVAEIEKTKQED
-441 TTYMANQMK
+441 VVMQ
-450 AANARANKIFNNGK
+450 
-464 PNDTP
+464 
-469 SGSSSGRRT
+469 
-478 SSSRSNR
+478 SN
-485 NTSSGST
+485 
-492 NNKNEVKDPV
+492 
-502 EEIYTVWKD
+502 
-511 TNNKMQQDLDVL
+511 
-523 KLSGQKNTSGYDEYY
+523 Y
-538 NKSITSLEQV
+538 NI
-548 KDLIN
+548 
-553 KYIIKVADEKGI
+553 
-565 KEDIYHNVYN
+565 
-575 LLPDK
+575 P
-580 IKEAIK
+580 
-586 GIASWEI
+586 
-593 DLTTDKG
+593 
-600 YNDILK
+600 LK
-606 AQDKYLTTKTKAK
+606 AFKDRYKERTDESDLSDQF
-619 RDNEIGIISSDELSQ
+619 DELSN
-634 IEKDATIEYYKELED
+634 KYDELLQKKAAYM
-649 LKDTYADNKEVVNTL
+649 LKYSETSDEFWDNKILAEGGINEQL
-664 NSLLENYVDKIQKTN
+664 KT
-679 IRDSVVGI
+679 
-687 EQMSLQQRIN
+687 
-697 KKVVEEPLK
+697 
-706 KFKSRYQYKSD
+706 
-717 EDALNLELE
+717 
-726 EKINSYEANLK
+726 
-737 KIADY
+737 
-742 SFKYRE
+742 
-748 TTSKDEANTYKQRV
+748 
-762 LEINKELE
+762 
-770 QTQEEADAAFAKLQQ
+770 TQEEADAAFAKLQQ

-797 AIDIVAGSFGRLGD
+797 AIDVVAGSFARLGD
-811 ALMEIGGNG
+811 ALMQIGGNG

-864 LGTVIGTLK
+864 LGTVIGTIK

-916 GLYTQNGTN
+916 GIYTQNGTN
-925 VSITGKIK
+925 VSITGKIR

-953 NIGIK
+953 QIGIK

>member
-136 QFGVAEDKVNKVQQT
+136 QFGVAEDQVNRVQQT
-151 MLSLLNIANGLQTIQ
+151 MMSLLNIANGLQTIQ

-187 NVRQA
+187 NVRQV

-228 GAAAYTTYALCAS
+228 GAAAYTTYALCADNS
-241 DATEELKEGNNELDK
+241 TEAVKEGTDALDK
-256 AKQKQDEFAQ
+256 AKQKQEEFHQ
-266 AVADSGAKSVA
+266 AVAEGSAQSLT
-277 SFVKLR
+277 SFIKLK

-288 LRTQQERN
+288 LRTEQEKN
-296 DFIKKNRSEME
+296 KFLKDNRSEIE
-307 KYTGAT
+307 KFTGAT
-313 NDLGKAFDDLV
+313 NDLYRAFDKLV
-324 KKSADVTEALIAIA
+324 RNSDKVRKAIISIGEAY
-338 EAQAWG
+338 AWG
-344 KKIEERVTK
+344 KKIEQETTK
-353 YIERDINLRK
+353 YIERDMALREGYRTRKWK
-363 SFNKKP
+363 SGDVVSEDKI
-369 WKEGDIVTEADIKN
+369 KEL
-383 MGLVEGVHYK
+383 GLVEGVDYK

-398 WNFKKF
+398 WDFKKL
-404 NTLTAAG
+404 NTLTDAG
-411 MEKADKYE
+411 TAKANNKELVKASKANTKAIEENTRNYNKRVNYMVSRMQQAQNTADDIFTDLNPS
-419 YYKSLNANRKAIKD
+419 YKSSSSSNASNSGRSYSRTSKTRTTTKHDTPEDIVSAKEAEVDKLIERAKFEFDTNGSFADSYAKATNAVEELNELITTEAEKLKNKKNLSWTEAFAQLSEPIKKIKNSLDDKLKDLASYKGYYDFDKAAKTYAQDIKNARQDLKFGLITQSEATEKQKSALETYIKTLNDLATANKD
-433 NYDSMVED
+433 NKELVDML
-441 TTYMANQMK
+441 
-450 AANARANKIFNNGK
+450 NNEL
-464 PNDTP
+464 
-469 SGSSSGRRT
+469 
-478 SSSRSNR
+478 
-485 NTSSGST
+485 
-492 NNKNEVKDPV
+492 NE
-502 EEIYTVWKD
+502 YS
-511 TNNKMQQDLDVL
+511 
-523 KLSGQKNTSGYDEYY
+523 KL
-538 NKSITSLEQV
+538 
-548 KDLIN
+548 
-553 KYIIKVADEKGI
+553 
-565 KEDIYHNVYN
+565 
-575 LLPDK
+575 
-580 IKEAIK
+580 
-586 GIASWEI
+586 
-593 DLTTDKG
+593 
-600 YNDILK
+600 LK
-606 AQDKYLTTKTKAK
+606 AQNNERAVAEIEKTKQEDVVMQSNYNIPLKAFK
-619 RDNEIGIISSDELSQ
+619 DRYKERTDESDLSDQFDELSN
-634 IEKDATIEYYKELED
+634 KYDELLQKKAAYM
-649 LKDTYADNKEVVNTL
+649 LKYSETGDEFWNNKILAEGGINEQL
-664 NSLLENYVDKIQKTN
+664 KT
-679 IRDSVVGI
+679 
-687 EQMSLQQRIN
+687 
-697 KKVVEEPLK
+697 
-706 KFKSRYQYKSD
+706 
-717 EDALNLELE
+717 
-726 EKINSYEANLK
+726 
-737 KIADY
+737 
-742 SFKYRE
+742 
-748 TTSKDEANTYKQRV
+748 
-762 LEINKELE
+762 
-770 QTQEEADAAFAKLQQ
+770 TQEEADAAFAKLQQ

-797 AIDIVAGSFGRLGD
+797 AIDVVAGSFSRLGN

-830 AIGQIILSFA
+830 AIGQIILGFA

-864 LGTVIGTLK
+864 LGTVIGTIK

-916 GLYTQNGTN
+916 GIYTQNGTN
-925 VSITGKIK
+925 VSITGKIR

>member
-136 QFGVAEDKVNKVQQT
+136 QFGVAEDQVNRVQQT
-151 MLSLLNIANGLQTIQ
+151 MMSLLNIANGLQTIQ

-187 NVRQA
+187 NVRQV

-228 GAAAYTTYALCAS
+228 GAAAYTTYALCADNS
-241 DATEELKEGNNELDK
+241 TEAVKEGTDALDK
-256 AKQKQDEFAQ
+256 AKQKQEEFHQ
-266 AVADSGAKSVA
+266 AVAEGSAQSLT
-277 SFVKLR
+277 SFIKLK
-283 NEWVN
+283 NEWIN
-288 LRTQQERN
+288 LRTEQEKN
-296 DFIKKNRSEME
+296 KFLKDNRSEIE
-307 KYTGAT
+307 KFTGAT
-313 NDLGKAFDDLV
+313 NDLYRAFDKLV
-324 KKSADVTEALIAIA
+324 RNSDKVRKAIISIGEAY
-338 EAQAWG
+338 AWS
-344 KKIEERVTK
+344 KKIEQETTK
-353 YIERDINLRK
+353 YIERDMALREGYRTRKWK
-363 SFNKKP
+363 SGDVVSEDKI
-369 WKEGDIVTEADIKN
+369 KEL
-383 MGLVEGVHYK
+383 GLVEGVDYK

-398 WNFKKF
+398 WDFKKL
-404 NTLTAAG
+404 NTLTDAG
-411 MEKADKYE
+411 TAKANNKELVKASKANTKAIEENTRNYNKRVNYMVSRMQQAQNTADDIFTDLNPS
-419 YYKSLNANRKAIKD
+419 YKSSSSSNASNSRRSYSRTSKTRTTTTTKHDTPEDIVSAKEAEVDKLIERAKFEFDTNGSFADSYAKASNAVEELNELITTEAEKLKNKKNLSWTEAFAQLSEPIKKIKNSLDDKLKELASYKGYYDFDKAAKTYAQDIKNARQDLKFGLITQSEAIEKQKSALETYIKTLNDLVTANKD
-433 NYDSMVED
+433 NKELVDML
-441 TTYMANQMK
+441 
-450 AANARANKIFNNGK
+450 NNEL
-464 PNDTP
+464 
-469 SGSSSGRRT
+469 
-478 SSSRSNR
+478 
-485 NTSSGST
+485 
-492 NNKNEVKDPV
+492 NE
-502 EEIYTVWKD
+502 YS
-511 TNNKMQQDLDVL
+511 
-523 KLSGQKNTSGYDEYY
+523 KL
-538 NKSITSLEQV
+538 
-548 KDLIN
+548 
-553 KYIIKVADEKGI
+553 
-565 KEDIYHNVYN
+565 
-575 LLPDK
+575 
-580 IKEAIK
+580 
-586 GIASWEI
+586 
-593 DLTTDKG
+593 
-600 YNDILK
+600 LK
-606 AQDKYLTTKTKAK
+606 AQNNERAVAEIEKTKQEDVVMQSNYNIPLKAFK
-619 RDNEIGIISSDELSQ
+619 DRYKERTDESDLSDQFDELSN
-634 IEKDATIEYYKELED
+634 KYDELLQKKAAYM
-649 LKDTYADNKEVVNTL
+649 LKYSETGDEFWNNKILAEGGINEQL
-664 NSLLENYVDKIQKTN
+664 KT
-679 IRDSVVGI
+679 
-687 EQMSLQQRIN
+687 
-697 KKVVEEPLK
+697 
-706 KFKSRYQYKSD
+706 
-717 EDALNLELE
+717 
-726 EKINSYEANLK
+726 
-737 KIADY
+737 
-742 SFKYRE
+742 
-748 TTSKDEANTYKQRV
+748 
-762 LEINKELE
+762 
-770 QTQEEADAAFAKLQQ
+770 TQDEADAAFAKLQQ

-797 AIDIVAGSFGRLGD
+797 AIDVVAGSFSRLGN

-830 AIGQIILSFA
+830 AIGQIILGFA

-864 LGTVIGTLK
+864 LGTVIGTIK

-916 GLYTQNGTN
+916 GIYTQNGTN
-925 VSITGKIK
+925 VSITGKIR

>member
-136 QFGVAEDKVNKVQQT
+136 QFGVAEDQVNRVQQT
-151 MLSLLNIANGLQTIQ
+151 MMSLLNIANGLQTIQ

-228 GAAAYTTYALCAS
+228 GAAAYTTYALCADNS
-241 DATEELKEGNNELDK
+241 TEAINEGTDALDRAKKKQEE
-256 AKQKQDEFAQ
+256 FHQ
-266 AVADSGAKSVA
+266 AVAEGSAQSLT
-277 SFVKLR
+277 SFIKLK
-283 NEWVN
+283 NEWIN
-288 LRTQQERN
+288 LRTEQEKN
-296 DFIKKNRSEME
+296 KFLKDNRSEIE
-307 KYTGAT
+307 KFTGAT
-313 NDLGKAFDDLV
+313 NDLYRAFDKLV
-324 KKSADVTEALIAIA
+324 RNSDKVRKAIISIGEAY
-338 EAQAWG
+338 AWG
-344 KKIEERVTK
+344 KKIEQETTK
-353 YIERDINLRK
+353 YIERDMALREGYRTREWK
-363 SFNKKP
+363 SGDVVSEDKI
-369 WKEGDIVTEADIKN
+369 KEL
-383 MGLVEGVHYK
+383 GLVEGVHYK

-398 WNFKKF
+398 WDFKRL
-404 NTLTAAG
+404 NTLTDAG
-411 MEKADKYE
+411 VAKANDKEYVKASKANTKAIEENTRNYNKRVNYMVSRMQQAQNTADDIFSDLNPSYKSKSSDNTSNSGHSYSRTNKTRTTTTTKHDTPEDIVSAKEAEVDKLIERAKFDFDTNGSFADSYAKATNAVEELNELITTEAEKLKNKKNLSWTEAFAQLSEPIKKIKNSIDDKYKE
-419 YYKSLNANRKAIKD
+419 LNGYKGYYDFDKAAKTYATAIKD
-433 NYDSMVED
+433 TRQE
-441 TTYMANQMK
+441 
-450 AANARANKIFNNGK
+450 
-464 PNDTP
+464 
-469 SGSSSGRRT
+469 
-478 SSSRSNR
+478 
-485 NTSSGST
+485 
-492 NNKNEVKDPV
+492 
-502 EEIYTVWKD
+502 
-511 TNNKMQQDLDVL
+511 L
-523 KLSGQKNTSGYDEYY
+523 KLGLITQSEATEKQKSALEAYIKTLNDLV
-538 NKSITSLEQV
+538 KS
-548 KDLIN
+548 N
-553 KYIIKVADEKGI
+553 
-565 KEDIYHNVYN
+565 
-575 LLPDK
+575 
-580 IKEAIK
+580 
-586 GIASWEI
+586 
-593 DLTTDKG
+593 
-600 YNDILK
+600 
-606 AQDKYLTTKTKAK
+606 
-619 RDNEIGIISSDELSQ
+619 
-634 IEKDATIEYYKELED
+634 
-649 LKDTYADNKEVVNTL
+649 ADNKELTDMLNNELSEYSKLLKAQNNERAVAEIEKTKQEDVVMQ
-664 NSLLENYVDKIQKTN
+664 SNYN
-679 IRDSVVGI
+679 I
-687 EQMSLQQRIN
+687 
-697 KKVVEEPLK
+697 PLK
-706 KFKSRYQYKSD
+706 AFKDRYKERTDESD
-717 EDALNLELE
+717 LSDQFDELSNKYDE
-726 EKINSYEANLK
+726 LLQKKAAYMLKYSETGDEFWNNKILAEGGINEQLK
-737 KIADY
+737 
-742 SFKYRE
+742 
-748 TTSKDEANTYKQRV
+748 TTQD
-762 LEINKELE
+762 
-770 QTQEEADAAFAKLQQ
+770 EADAAFAKLQQ

-797 AIDIVAGSFGRLGD
+797 AIDVVAGSFSRLGN

-830 AIGQIILSFA
+830 AIGQIILGFA

-864 LGTVIGTLK
+864 LGTVIGTIK

-916 GLYTQNGTN
+916 GIYTQNGTN
-925 VSITGKIK
+925 VSITGKIR

>member
-136 QFGVAEDKVNKVQQT
+136 QFGVAEDQVNKVQQT

-177 MKKEVAIKIN
+177 MKKEVATKIN

-228 GAAAYTTYALCAS
+228 GAAAYTTYALCADNS
-241 DATEELKEGNNELDK
+241 TEAIKEGTDALEE
-256 AKQKQDEFAQ
+256 AKKKQEEFHQ
-266 AVADSGAKSVA
+266 AVAEGSAQSLT
-277 SFVKLR
+277 SFIKLK
-283 NEWVN
+283 NEWIN
-288 LRTQQERN
+288 LRTEQEKN
-296 DFIKKNRSEME
+296 KFLKDNRSEIE
-307 KYTGAT
+307 KFTGAT
-313 NDLGKAFDDLV
+313 NDLYKAFDKLV
-324 KKSADVTEALIAIA
+324 RNSDKVRRAIISIGEAY
-338 EAQAWG
+338 AWG
-344 KKIEERVTK
+344 RKIEQETTK
-353 YIERDINLRK
+353 YVERDMALREGFRQRKWK
-363 SFNKKP
+363 SGDVVSEDKI
-369 WKEGDIVTEADIKN
+369 KEL
-383 MGLVEGVHYK
+383 GLVEGVDYK
-393 KTGMG
+393 KTGMS
-398 WNFKKF
+398 WDFKKL
-404 NTLTAAG
+404 NALTDAG
-411 MEKADKYE
+411 MAKANSKE
-419 YYKSLNANRKAIKD
+419 YVKASKANTKAIEENTRNYNKRVNYMVSRMQQAQNAADDIFSDLNPSYKSSSSSNESNSGRSYSRTNKNRTTTTTKHDTPEDIVSAKEAEVDALIERAKFEFDTNGEFKDAYDKAVNGVEGLKELIQTQVDKLKQEKNLSYTEAFAQLSEPIKKIRNNIENKLKELNGYKGYYDFDKAVKTYSTAIKD
-433 NYDSMVED
+433 
-441 TTYMANQMK
+441 
-450 AANARANKIFNNGK
+450 AR
-464 PNDTP
+464 
-469 SGSSSGRRT
+469 
-478 SSSRSNR
+478 
-485 NTSSGST
+485 
-492 NNKNEVKDPV
+492 
-502 EEIYTVWKD
+502 
-511 TNNKMQQDLDVL
+511 QDLKLGLITQSEATEKQKSALDTYVDTLKMLVKANTDNKELTDMLNNELNEYSKLIKQQNNERAVAEIEKTRQEDVVMQ
-523 KLSGQKNTSGYDEYY
+523 SNY
-538 NKSITSLEQV
+538 NI
-548 KDLIN
+548 
-553 KYIIKVADEKGI
+553 
-565 KEDIYHNVYN
+565 
-575 LLPDK
+575 P
-580 IKEAIK
+580 
-586 GIASWEI
+586 
-593 DLTTDKG
+593 
-600 YNDILK
+600 LK
-606 AQDKYLTTKTKAK
+606 AFKDRYKERTDESDLSDQF
-619 RDNEIGIISSDELSQ
+619 DELSN
-634 IEKDATIEYYKELED
+634 KYDELLQKKAAYM
-649 LKDTYADNKEVVNTL
+649 LKYSETGDEFWNNKILAEGGINEQL
-664 NSLLENYVDKIQKTN
+664 KT
-679 IRDSVVGI
+679 
-687 EQMSLQQRIN
+687 
-697 KKVVEEPLK
+697 
-706 KFKSRYQYKSD
+706 
-717 EDALNLELE
+717 
-726 EKINSYEANLK
+726 
-737 KIADY
+737 
-742 SFKYRE
+742 
-748 TTSKDEANTYKQRV
+748 
-762 LEINKELE
+762 
-770 QTQEEADAAFAKLQQ
+770 TQEEADAAFAKLQQ

-797 AIDIVAGSFGRLGD
+797 AIDVVAGSFARLGD
-811 ALMEIGGNG
+811 ALMQIGGNG

-907 SHLFNMLDN
+907 SHLFNILDN

-925 VSITGKIK
+925 VSITGKIR

>member
-136 QFGVAEDKVNKVQQT
+136 QFGVAEDQVNRVQQT
-151 MLSLLNIANGLQTIQ
+151 MMSLLNIANGLQTIQ

-187 NVRQA
+187 NVRQV

-228 GAAAYTTYALCAS
+228 GAAAYTTYALCADNS
-241 DATEELKEGNNELDK
+241 TEAVKEGTDALDK
-256 AKQKQDEFAQ
+256 AKQKQEEFHQ
-266 AVADSGAKSVA
+266 AVAEGSAPSLT
-277 SFVKLR
+277 SFIKLK
-283 NEWVN
+283 NEWIN
-288 LRTQQERN
+288 LRTEQEKN
-296 DFIKKNRSEME
+296 KFLKDNRSEIE
-307 KYTGAT
+307 KFTGAT
-313 NDLGKAFDDLV
+313 NDLYRAFDKLV
-324 KKSADVTEALIAIA
+324 SNSDKVRKAIISIGEAY
-338 EAQAWG
+338 AWG
-344 KKIEERVTK
+344 KKIEQETTK
-353 YIERDINLRK
+353 YIERDMALREGYRQRKWK
-363 SFNKKP
+363 SGDVVSEDKI
-369 WKEGDIVTEADIKN
+369 KEL
-383 MGLVEGVHYK
+383 GLVEGVHYK

-398 WNFKKF
+398 WDFKRL
-404 NTLTAAG
+404 NTLTDAG
-411 MEKADKYE
+411 VAKANDKE
-419 YYKSLNANRKAIKD
+419 YVKASKANTKAIEENTRNYNKRVNYMVSRMQQAQNTADDIFSNLNPSYKSNSSSNASNSGRSYSRTNKTRTTTTTKHDTPEDIVSAKEAEVDKLIERAKFEFDTNGSFADSYAKATNAVEELNELITTEAEKLKNKKNLSWTEAFAQLSEPIKKIKNSLDDKLKELASYKGYYDFDKAAKTYAQDIKNARQDLKFGLITQSEATEKQKSALETYIKTLNDLATANKD
-433 NYDSMVED
+433 NKELVDMLNNELNEYSKLLKTQNNERAVAEIEKTKQED
-441 TTYMANQMK
+441 VVMQ
-450 AANARANKIFNNGK
+450 
-464 PNDTP
+464 
-469 SGSSSGRRT
+469 
-478 SSSRSNR
+478 SN
-485 NTSSGST
+485 
-492 NNKNEVKDPV
+492 
-502 EEIYTVWKD
+502 
-511 TNNKMQQDLDVL
+511 
-523 KLSGQKNTSGYDEYY
+523 Y
-538 NKSITSLEQV
+538 NI
-548 KDLIN
+548 
-553 KYIIKVADEKGI
+553 
-565 KEDIYHNVYN
+565 
-575 LLPDK
+575 P
-580 IKEAIK
+580 
-586 GIASWEI
+586 
-593 DLTTDKG
+593 
-600 YNDILK
+600 LK
-606 AQDKYLTTKTKAK
+606 AFKDRYKERTDESDLSDQF
-619 RDNEIGIISSDELSQ
+619 DELSN
-634 IEKDATIEYYKELED
+634 KYDELLQKKAAYM
-649 LKDTYADNKEVVNTL
+649 LKYSETGDEFWNNKILAEGGINEQL
-664 NSLLENYVDKIQKTN
+664 KT
-679 IRDSVVGI
+679 
-687 EQMSLQQRIN
+687 
-697 KKVVEEPLK
+697 
-706 KFKSRYQYKSD
+706 
-717 EDALNLELE
+717 
-726 EKINSYEANLK
+726 
-737 KIADY
+737 
-742 SFKYRE
+742 
-748 TTSKDEANTYKQRV
+748 
-762 LEINKELE
+762 
-770 QTQEEADAAFAKLQQ
+770 TQEEADAAFAKLQQ

-797 AIDIVAGSFGRLGD
+797 AIDVVAGSFAQLGD
-811 ALMEIGGNG
+811 ALMQIGGNG

-830 AIGQIILSFA
+830 AIGQIILGFA

-850 PLGWIAFVTTGITT
+850 PLGWIAFVTAGITT
-864 LGTVIGTLK
+864 LGTVIGTIK

-907 SHLFNMLDN
+907 SHLFNILDN

-925 VSITGKIK
+925 VSITGKIR

>member
-136 QFGVAEDKVNKVQQT
+136 QFGVAEDQVNKVQQT
-151 MLSLLNIANGLQTIQ
+151 MMSLLNIANGLQTIQ

-187 NVRQA
+187 NVRQV

-241 DATEELKEGNNELDK
+241 DATEEMKEGNNELDK
-256 AKQKQDEFAQ
+256 AKQKQEEFHQ
-266 AVADSGAKSVA
+266 AVAEGSAPSLT
-277 SFVKLR
+277 SFIKLK
-283 NEWVN
+283 NEWIN
-288 LRTQQERN
+288 LRTEQEKN
-296 DFIKKNRSEME
+296 KFLKDNRSEIE
-307 KYTGAT
+307 KFTGAT
-313 NDLGKAFDDLV
+313 NDLYRAFDKLV
-324 KKSADVTEALIAIA
+324 SNSDKVRKAIISIGEAY
-338 EAQAWG
+338 AWG
-344 KKIEERVTK
+344 KKIEQETTK
-353 YIERDINLRK
+353 YIERDMALREGFKQRKWK
-363 SFNKKP
+363 SGDVVSEDKI
-369 WKEGDIVTEADIKN
+369 KEL
-383 MGLVEGVHYK
+383 GLVEGVDYK

-398 WNFKKF
+398 WDFKKL
-404 NTLTAAG
+404 NTLTDAG
-411 MEKADKYE
+411 MAKANSKEYVKASKANTKAIEENTRNYNKRVNYMVSRMQQAQNTADDIFSNLNPSYKSNSSSNASNSGRSYSRTSKTRTTTTTKHDTPEDIVSAKEAEVDKLIERAKFEFDTNGSFSDTYAKATNAVEELNELITTEAEKLKNKKNLSWTEAFAQLSEPIKKIKNSIDDKYKE
-419 YYKSLNANRKAIKD
+419 LNGYKGYYD
-433 NYDSMVED
+433 FD
-441 TTYMANQMK
+441 K
-450 AANARANKIFNNGK
+450 AAKAYATDIKNARQELKFGLITQSEATEKQKSALETYIKTLEGLVTSNTDNKELVDMLNNEL
-464 PNDTP
+464 NDYSKLLKRQNNERAVAEIEKTKQEDVVMQSNYNIP
-469 SGSSSGRRT
+469 LKAFKDRYKERT
-478 SSSRSNR
+478 
-485 NTSSGST
+485 
-492 NNKNEVKDPV
+492 
-502 EEIYTVWKD
+502 
-511 TNNKMQQDLDVL
+511 
-523 KLSGQKNTSGYDEYY
+523 DE
-538 NKSITSLEQV
+538 S
-548 KDLIN
+548 
-553 KYIIKVADEKGI
+553 
-565 KEDIYHNVYN
+565 
-575 LLPDK
+575 
-580 IKEAIK
+580 
-586 GIASWEI
+586 
-593 DLTTDKG
+593 DLTD
-600 YNDILK
+600 
-606 AQDKYLTTKTKAK
+606 QF
-619 RDNEIGIISSDELSQ
+619 DELSN
-634 IEKDATIEYYKELED
+634 KYDELLQKKAAYM
-649 LKDTYADNKEVVNTL
+649 LKYSETGDEFWNNKILAEGGINEQL
-664 NSLLENYVDKIQKTN
+664 KT
-679 IRDSVVGI
+679 
-687 EQMSLQQRIN
+687 
-697 KKVVEEPLK
+697 
-706 KFKSRYQYKSD
+706 
-717 EDALNLELE
+717 
-726 EKINSYEANLK
+726 
-737 KIADY
+737 
-742 SFKYRE
+742 
-748 TTSKDEANTYKQRV
+748 
-762 LEINKELE
+762 
-770 QTQEEADAAFAKLQQ
+770 TQDEADAAFAKLQQ

-797 AIDIVAGSFGRLGD
+797 AIDVVAGSFARLGD
-811 ALMEIGGNG
+811 ALMQIGGNG

-916 GLYTQNGTN
+916 GIYTQNGTN
-925 VSITGKIK
+925 VSITGKIR

>member
-68 EMQQSDIGQQLAA
+68 EMQQSDIGRQLAA
-81 QLNAAKQQTAEM
+81 QLNTAKQQTAEM

-136 QFGVAEDKVNKVQQT
+136 QFGVAEDQVNRVQQT
-151 MLSLLNIANGLQTIQ
+151 MMSLLNIANGLQTIQ

-177 MKKEVAIKIN
+177 MKKEVATKIN

-228 GAAAYTTYALCAS
+228 GAAAYTTYALCADNS
-241 DATEELKEGNNELDK
+241 TESVKEGTDALEK
-256 AKQKQDEFAQ
+256 AKQKQEEFHQ
-266 AVADSGAKSVA
+266 AVAEGSAQSLT
-277 SFVKLR
+277 SFIKLK
-283 NEWVN
+283 NEWIN
-288 LRTQQERN
+288 LRTEQEKN
-296 DFIKKNRSEME
+296 KFLKDNRSEIE
-307 KYTGAT
+307 KFTGAT
-313 NDLGKAFDDLV
+313 NDLYKAFDKLV
-324 KKSADVTEALIAIA
+324 RNSGKVRRAIISIGEAY
-338 EAQAWG
+338 AWG
-344 KKIEERVTK
+344 KKIEQETTK
-353 YIERDINLRK
+353 YIERDMALREGYRQRTWHSGDVVSEDK
-363 SFNKKP
+363 I
-369 WKEGDIVTEADIKN
+369 KEL
-383 MGLVEGVHYK
+383 GLVEGVDYK

-398 WNFKKF
+398 WDFKKLNALTDAGVAKANSKEQVKASKA
-404 NTLTAAG
+404 NTKAIEENTRNYNKRVNYMVSRMQQAQNTADDIFGDLNPSYKSNSSNNASTG
-411 MEKADKYE
+411 GRSYSRTNKNRTTTTSHTTPEDIVSAKEAEVDDLIERAKFEFDTNGSFADAYDNAINAVKELNKLIDDEAEKLRLKKKISVAESYEQLSEPIKKIKNSIEDKYKE
-419 YYKSLNANRKAIKD
+419 LNGYKGYYDFDKAAKTYATAIKD
-433 NYDSMVED
+433 ARQELKLGLITQSEATDKQKSALE
-441 TTYMANQMK
+441 TYIK
-450 AANARANKIFNNGK
+450 TLEGLVTANADN
-464 PNDTP
+464 
-469 SGSSSGRRT
+469 
-478 SSSRSNR
+478 
-485 NTSSGST
+485 
-492 NNKNEVKDPV
+492 
-502 EEIYTVWKD
+502 
-511 TNNKMQQDLDVL
+511 
-523 KLSGQKNTSGYDEYY
+523 
-538 NKSITSLEQV
+538 
-548 KDLIN
+548 KDLVEMLNNELDDYSKLLKRQNNERAVAEIE
-553 KYIIKVADEKGI
+553 KTRQEDVVIKS
-565 KEDIYHNVYN
+565 NYN
-575 LLPDK
+575 IP
-580 IKEAIK
+580 
-586 GIASWEI
+586 
-593 DLTTDKG
+593 
-600 YNDILK
+600 LK
-606 AQDKYLTTKTKAK
+606 AFKDRYKERTDESDLSDKF
-619 RDNEIGIISSDELSQ
+619 DELSN
-634 IEKDATIEYYKELED
+634 KYDELLQKKAAYM
-649 LKDTYADNKEVVNTL
+649 LKYSETGDEFWNNKILAEGGINEQL
-664 NSLLENYVDKIQKTN
+664 KTT
-679 IRDSVVGI
+679 
-687 EQMSLQQRIN
+687 Q
-697 KKVVEEPLK
+697 
-706 KFKSRYQYKSD
+706 
-717 EDALNLELE
+717 
-726 EKINSYEANLK
+726 
-737 KIADY
+737 
-742 SFKYRE
+742 
-748 TTSKDEANTYKQRV
+748 DEADV
-762 LEINKELE
+762 
-770 QTQEEADAAFAKLQQ
+770 AFAKLQQ

-797 AIDIVAGSFGRLGD
+797 AIDVVAGSFSRLGN

-873 RFESGGIVGGSS
+873 RFETGGIVGGSS

-907 SHLFNMLDN
+907 SHLFNILDN

-953 NIGIK
+953 NIGIR

>member
-81 QLNAAKQQTAEM
+81 QLNTAKQQTAEM
-93 YDFMGDFRAEIS
+93 YDFIGDFRAEIS

-136 QFGVAEDKVNKVQQT
+136 QFGVAEDQVNRVQQT
-151 MLSLLNIANGLQTIQ
+151 MMSLLNIANGLQTIQ

-228 GAAAYTTYALCAS
+228 GAAAYTTYALCADNS
-241 DATEELKEGNNELDK
+241 TEAVKEGTDALDK
-256 AKQKQDEFAQ
+256 AKQKQEEFHQ
-266 AVADSGAKSVA
+266 AVAEGSAQSLT
-277 SFVKLR
+277 SFIKLK
-283 NEWVN
+283 NEWIN
-288 LRTQQERN
+288 LRTEQEKN
-296 DFIKKNRSEME
+296 KFLKDNRSEIE
-307 KYTGAT
+307 KFTGAT
-313 NDLGKAFDDLV
+313 NDLYRAFDKLV
-324 KKSADVTEALIAIA
+324 RNSDKVRKAIISIGEAY
-338 EAQAWG
+338 AWG
-344 KKIEERVTK
+344 KKIEQETTK
-353 YIERDINLRK
+353 YIERDMALREGYRQRKWK
-363 SFNKKP
+363 SGDVVSEDKI
-369 WKEGDIVTEADIKN
+369 KEL
-383 MGLVEGVHYK
+383 GLIEGVHYK
-393 KTGMG
+393 KTGMS
-398 WNFKKF
+398 WDLKRL
-404 NTLTAAG
+404 NTLTDAG
-411 MEKADKYE
+411 VAKANDKEYVKASKANTKAIEENTRNYNKRVNYMVGRMQQAQNTADDIFSNLNPSYKSNSSSNASNSGRSYSRTNKTRTTTTTKHDTPEDIVSAKEAEVDKLIERAKFEFDTNGSFADSYAKATNAVEELNGLITTEAEKLKNKKNLSWTEAFAQLSEPIKKIKNSIDDKYKE
-419 YYKSLNANRKAIKD
+419 LNGYKGYYDFDKAAKTYAAAIKD
-433 NYDSMVED
+433 
-441 TTYMANQMK
+441 
-450 AANARANKIFNNGK
+450 ARQ
-464 PNDTP
+464 
-469 SGSSSGRRT
+469 
-478 SSSRSNR
+478 
-485 NTSSGST
+485 
-492 NNKNEVKDPV
+492 E
-502 EEIYTVWKD
+502 
-511 TNNKMQQDLDVL
+511 L
-523 KLSGQKNTSGYDEYY
+523 KLGLITQSEATEKQKSA
-538 NKSITSLEQV
+538 LETYIKTLGDLV
-548 KDLIN
+548 KAN
-553 KYIIKVADEKGI
+553 
-565 KEDIYHNVYN
+565 
-575 LLPDK
+575 
-580 IKEAIK
+580 
-586 GIASWEI
+586 
-593 DLTTDKG
+593 
-600 YNDILK
+600 
-606 AQDKYLTTKTKAK
+606 
-619 RDNEIGIISSDELSQ
+619 
-634 IEKDATIEYYKELED
+634 
-649 LKDTYADNKEVVNTL
+649 ADNKELTEMLNNEVSEYSKLLKAQNNERAVAEIEKTKQEDVVMQ
-664 NSLLENYVDKIQKTN
+664 SNYN
-679 IRDSVVGI
+679 I
-687 EQMSLQQRIN
+687 
-697 KKVVEEPLK
+697 PLK
-706 KFKSRYQYKSD
+706 AFKDRYKERTDESD
-717 EDALNLELE
+717 LSDQFDELSNKYDE
-726 EKINSYEANLK
+726 LLQKKAAYMLKYSDTGDEFWNNKILAEGGINEQLK
-737 KIADY
+737 
-742 SFKYRE
+742 
-748 TTSKDEANTYKQRV
+748 TTQDEADV
-762 LEINKELE
+762 
-770 QTQEEADAAFAKLQQ
+770 AFAKLQQ

-797 AIDIVAGSFGRLGD
+797 AIDVVAGSFSRLGN

-820 EIAKAGAVLA
+820 DIAKAGAVLA
-830 AIGQIILSFA
+830 AIGQIILGFA

-864 LGTVIGTLK
+864 LGTVIGTIK

-916 GLYTQNGTN
+916 GIYTQNGTN
-925 VSITGKIK
+925 VSITGKIR

>member
-81 QLNAAKQQTAEM
+81 QLNTAKQQTAEM

-136 QFGVAEDKVNKVQQT
+136 QFGVAEDQVNKVQQT
-151 MLSLLNIANGLQTIQ
+151 MMSLLNIANGLQTIQ

-177 MKKEVAIKIN
+177 MKKEVATKIN

-228 GAAAYTTYALCAS
+228 GAAAYTTYALCADNS
-241 DATEELKEGNNELDK
+241 TEAVKEGTDALEE
-256 AKQKQDEFAQ
+256 AKKKQEEFRQ
-266 AVADSGAKSVA
+266 AVAEGSAQSLT
-277 SFVKLR
+277 SFIKLK
-283 NEWVN
+283 NEWIN
-288 LRTQQERN
+288 LRTEQE
-296 DFIKKNRSEME
+296 KNKFLKDNRTEIE
-307 KYTGAT
+307 KFTGAT
-313 NDLGKAFDDLV
+313 NDLYRAFDKLV
-324 KKSADVTEALIAIA
+324 RNSDKVRKAIISIGEAY
-338 EAQAWG
+338 AWG
-344 KKIEERVTK
+344 KKIEQETTK
-353 YIERDINLRK
+353 YIERDMALREGYRQRK
-363 SFNKKP
+363 WNSGDVVSDEKI
-369 WKEGDIVTEADIKN
+369 KELK
-383 MGLVEGVHYK
+383 LVEGVDYK

-398 WNFKKF
+398 WDFKRL

-411 MEKADKYE
+411 VSKANTAELVKANKANTKAIEENTRNYNKRVNYMVSRMQQAQNTADDIFSDLNPS
-419 YYKSLNANRKAIKD
+419 YKSSSSSNASNGGRSYSRTNKTRTTTTTKHDTPEDIVAAKEAEVDKLIERAKFEFDTNGSFSDTYAKATNAVEELNELITTEAEKLKNKKNLSWTEAFAQLSEPIKKIKNGLDDKLKELANYKGY
-433 NYDSMVED
+433 YDFD
-441 TTYMANQMK
+441 K
-450 AANARANKIFNNGK
+450 AAKTYAQDIK
-464 PNDTP
+464 
-469 SGSSSGRRT
+469 
-478 SSSRSNR
+478 
-485 NTSSGST
+485 NTRQ
-492 NNKNEVKDPV
+492 E
-502 EEIYTVWKD
+502 
-511 TNNKMQQDLDVL
+511 L
-523 KLSGQKNTSGYDEYY
+523 KLGLITQSEATEKQKSALETYIKTLEGLVTS
-538 NKSITSLEQV
+538 N
-548 KDLIN
+548 
-553 KYIIKVADEKGI
+553 
-565 KEDIYHNVYN
+565 
-575 LLPDK
+575 
-580 IKEAIK
+580 
-586 GIASWEI
+586 
-593 DLTTDKG
+593 
-600 YNDILK
+600 
-606 AQDKYLTTKTKAK
+606 
-619 RDNEIGIISSDELSQ
+619 
-634 IEKDATIEYYKELED
+634 
-649 LKDTYADNKEVVNTL
+649 ADNKELVDML
-664 NSLLENYVDKIQKTN
+664 NNELNDYSKLLKRQNNERAVAEIEKTKQEDIVMQSNYN
-679 IRDSVVGI
+679 I
-687 EQMSLQQRIN
+687 
-697 KKVVEEPLK
+697 PLK
-706 KFKSRYQYKSD
+706 AFKDRYKERTDESD
-717 EDALNLELE
+717 LSDQFDELSNKYDE
-726 EKINSYEANLK
+726 LLQKKAAYMLKYSETGDDFWNNKILAEGGINEQLK
-737 KIADY
+737 
-742 SFKYRE
+742 
-748 TTSKDEANTYKQRV
+748 T
-762 LEINKELE
+762 
-770 QTQEEADAAFAKLQQ
+770 TQEEADAAFAKLQQ

-797 AIDIVAGSFGRLGD
+797 AIDVVAGSFARLGD
-811 ALMEIGGNG
+811 ALMQIGGNG

-907 SHLFNMLDN
+907 SHLFNILDN

-953 NIGIK
+953 HIGIK

>member
-81 QLNAAKQQTAEM
+81 QLNTAKQQTAEM
-93 YDFMGDFRAEIS
+93 YDFIGDFRAEIS

-151 MLSLLNIANGLQTIQ
+151 MMSLLNIANGLQTIQ

-241 DATEELKEGNNELDK
+241 DAAEELKEGNNELDK

-266 AVADSGAKSVA
+266 SVADSGAKSVA

-313 NDLGKAFDDLV
+313 NDLGKAFDNLV
-324 KKSADVTEALIAIA
+324 KKAADVTEALIAIA

-353 YIERDINLRK
+353 YIERDINLHK

-369 WKEGDIVTEADIKN
+369 WKEGDIVTEDDIKN

-398 WNFKKF
+398 WNFKKL

-411 MEKADKYE
+411 LEKADKYE

-433 NYDSMVED
+433 NYDSMVKD
-441 TTYMANQMK
+441 TTYMMNQMK
-450 AANARANKIFNNGK
+450 AANARADKIFNNDK

-469 SGSSSGRRT
+469 SGGSSGRRT
-478 SSSRSNR
+478 SSSRSKTR
-485 NTSSGST
+485 TT
-492 NNKNEVKDPV
+492 TTTKHDTPEDIIAAKEAEVNDFIEMAKF
-502 EEIYTVWKD
+502 EFD
-511 TNNKMQQDLDVL
+511 TNGEFAKAYDKALTGVNDLKEQIDRLAEKLRL
-523 KLSGQKNTSGYDEYY
+523 KKNIGVIESYEQLSEP
-538 NKSITSLEQV
+538 
-548 KDLIN
+548 
-553 KYIIKVADEKGI
+553 IK
-565 KEDIYHNVYN
+565 
-575 LLPDK
+575 K
-580 IKEAIK
+580 IKNGLE
-586 GIASWEI
+586 
-593 DLTTDKG
+593 DK
-600 YNDILK
+600 
-606 AQDKYLTTKTKAK
+606 
-619 RDNEIGIISSDELSQ
+619 
-634 IEKDATIEYYKELED
+634 YKELNGYKGYYDFDKAVKTYATDIKNARQE
-649 LKDTYADNKEVVNTL
+649 LKLGLITQSEATEKQKSALETYIHTLEGLVKANADNKELVEMLNNEVNQYSKRLKKQNNERAVAEIEKTKQEDIVMQ
-664 NSLLENYVDKIQKTN
+664 SNYN
-679 IRDSVVGI
+679 I
-687 EQMSLQQRIN
+687 
-697 KKVVEEPLK
+697 PLK
-706 KFKSRYQYKSD
+706 AFKDRYKERTDESDLSDKFD
-717 EDALNLELE
+717 ELSNKYDELLQKKAAYVLKYSE
-726 EKINSYEANLK
+726 TGDEFWNNKILAEGGINEQLK
-737 KIADY
+737 
-742 SFKYRE
+742 
-748 TTSKDEANTYKQRV
+748 TTQD
-762 LEINKELE
+762 
-770 QTQEEADAAFAKLQQ
+770 EADAAFAKLQQ

-797 AIDIVAGSFGRLGD
+797 AIDVVAGSFSRLGD

-840 TASAQAAKLG
+840 TASAEAAKLG

-907 SHLFNMLDN
+907 SHLFNILDN

>member
-81 QLNAAKQQTAEM
+81 QLNTAKQQTAEM

-136 QFGVAEDKVNKVQQT
+136 QFGVAEDQVNKVQQT

-177 MKKEVAIKIN
+177 MKKEVATKIN

-192 LNTSL
+192 LSTSL

-228 GAAAYTTYALCAS
+228 GAAAYTTYALCADNS
-241 DATEELKEGNNELDK
+241 TEAVKEGTDALEK
-256 AKQKQDEFAQ
+256 AKQKQEEFHQ
-266 AVADSGAKSVA
+266 AVAEGSAQSLT
-277 SFVKLR
+277 SFIKLK
-283 NEWVN
+283 NEWIN
-288 LRTQQERN
+288 LRTEQEKN
-296 DFIKKNRSEME
+296 KFLKDNRSEIE
-307 KYTGAT
+307 KFTGAT
-313 NDLGKAFDDLV
+313 NDLYRAFDKLV
-324 KKSADVTEALIAIA
+324 RNSDKVRRAIISIGEAY
-338 EAQAWG
+338 AWG
-344 KKIEERVTK
+344 KKIEQETTK
-353 YIERDINLRK
+353 YVERDMALREGYRQRTWHSGDVVSEDK
-363 SFNKKP
+363 I
-369 WKEGDIVTEADIKN
+369 KEL
-383 MGLVEGVHYK
+383 GLVEGVHYK

-398 WNFKKF
+398 WDFKKL
-404 NTLTAAG
+404 NTLTDAG
-411 MEKADKYE
+411 VDK
-419 YYKSLNANRKAIKD
+419 ANRKEYVKASKANTKAIEENTR
-433 NYDSMVED
+433 NY
-441 TTYMANQMK
+441 
-450 AANARANKIFNNGK
+450 NKRVNYLVSRMMQAQNTADDIFSDLN
-464 PNDTP
+464 P
-469 SGSSSGRRT
+469 SYKSSSSSNTSSSGRSYNRT
-478 SSSRSNR
+478 
-485 NTSSGST
+485 
-492 NNKNEVKDPV
+492 NKNRTTTTKHDTPEDIVSAKEAEVDKLIERAKFEFDTNGSFADSYAKATNAV
-502 EEIYTVWKD
+502 EELNELITTEAEKLKNKKNLSWTEAFAQLSEPIKKIKNSLDDKLKD
-511 TNNKMQQDLDVL
+511 LASYKGYYDFDKAAKTYAQDIKNARQDLKFGLITQSEATEKQKSALETYIKTLQDLSTANKDNKELVDMLNNELNEYSKLLKKQNNERAVAEIEKTKQEDVVMQ
-523 KLSGQKNTSGYDEYY
+523 SNY
-538 NKSITSLEQV
+538 NI
-548 KDLIN
+548 
-553 KYIIKVADEKGI
+553 
-565 KEDIYHNVYN
+565 
-575 LLPDK
+575 P
-580 IKEAIK
+580 
-586 GIASWEI
+586 
-593 DLTTDKG
+593 
-600 YNDILK
+600 LK
-606 AQDKYLTTKTKAK
+606 AFKDRYKERTDESDLSDQF
-619 RDNEIGIISSDELSQ
+619 DELSN
-634 IEKDATIEYYKELED
+634 KYDELLQKKAAYMLKYTETGD
-649 LKDTYADNKEVVNTL
+649 EFWNNKLLAEGGINEQLKDTQD
-664 NSLLENYVDKIQKTN
+664 
-679 IRDSVVGI
+679 
-687 EQMSLQQRIN
+687 
-697 KKVVEEPLK
+697 
-706 KFKSRYQYKSD
+706 
-717 EDALNLELE
+717 
-726 EKINSYEANLK
+726 
-737 KIADY
+737 
-742 SFKYRE
+742 
-748 TTSKDEANTYKQRV
+748 
-762 LEINKELE
+762 
-770 QTQEEADAAFAKLQQ
+770 EADAAFAKLQQ

-797 AIDIVAGSFGRLGD
+797 AIDVVAGSFSRLGN

-907 SHLFNMLDN
+907 SHLFNILDN

-925 VSITGKIK
+925 VSITGKIR

>member
-81 QLNAAKQQTAEM
+81 QLNTAKQQTAEM
-93 YDFMGDFRAEIS
+93 YDFIGDFRAEIS

-151 MLSLLNIANGLQTIQ
+151 MMSLLNIANGLQTIQ

-197 TRKDTAA
+197 TRKDTAV

-266 AVADSGAKSVA
+266 VVADSGAKSVA

-313 NDLGKAFDDLV
+313 NDLGKAFDNLV

-363 SFNKKP
+363 SFNKKS

-411 MEKADKYE
+411 LEKADKYE

-469 SGSSSGRRT
+469 SSSSSGRRT

-485 NTSSGST
+485 NTSSDRT
-492 NNKNEVKDPV
+492 NTNKTNEKTDKDIYTEWKEWNANIYKLKLKQPDLDGYYNEVA
-502 EEIYTVWKD
+502 
-511 TNNKMQQDLDVL
+511 NK
-523 KLSGQKNTSGYDEYY
+523 QKYFE
-538 NKSITSLEQV
+538 
-548 KDLIN
+548 DLIVD
-553 KYIIKVADEKGI
+553 YAIKLAEAAGI
-565 KEDIYHNVYN
+565 TEDAYKRGLE

-580 IKEAIK
+580 LKEVRNELDQSERDLKTNK
-586 GIASWEI
+586 GLYEFMKS
-593 DLTTDKG
+593 
-600 YNDILK
+600 
-606 AQDKYLTTKTKAK
+606 QDKYLNAITNAESNSKQ
-619 RDNEIGIISSDELSQ
+619 GIISSDDAYQLQKDALVEYITSLKDIQEKYGEFEEVNDAVSLALKKSIDKLQ
-634 IEKDATIEYYKELED
+634 RANIKERIIDIEKWSARD
-649 LKDTYADNKEVVNTL
+649 VN
-664 NSLLENYVDKIQKTN
+664 NHYNY
-679 IRDSVVGI
+679 
-687 EQMSLQQRIN
+687 
-697 KKVVEEPLK
+697 EEPLN
-706 KFKSRYQYKSD
+706 KFKSRYQNKSD
-717 EDALNLELE
+717 EDELSSNLEQQIAL
-726 EKINSYEANLK
+726 YDVLLK
-737 KIADY
+737 KQSEYSYAIREASSDSEADT
-742 SFKYRE
+742 YR
-748 TTSKDEANTYKQRV
+748 QRV
-762 LEINKELE
+762 SDINKELE
-770 QTQEEADAAFAKLQQ
+770 QTQTDADAAFAKLQQ

-797 AIDIVAGSFGRLGD
+797 AIDVVAGSFSRLGD

-830 AIGQIILSFA
+830 AIGQIILGFA

-864 LGTVIGTLK
+864 LGTVIGTIK

-916 GLYTQNGTN
+916 GIYTQNGTN
-925 VSITGKIK
+925 VSITGKIR

>member
-81 QLNAAKQQTAEM
+81 QLNTAKQQTAEM
-93 YDFMGDFRAEIS
+93 YDFIGDFRAEIS

-151 MLSLLNIANGLQTIQ
+151 MMSLLNIANGLQTIQ

-197 TRKDTAA
+197 TRKDTAV

-266 AVADSGAKSVA
+266 VVADSGAKSVA

-313 NDLGKAFDDLV
+313 NDLGKAFDNLV

-363 SFNKKP
+363 SFNKKL

-411 MEKADKYE
+411 LEKADKYE

-469 SGSSSGRRT
+469 SSSSSGRRT

-485 NTSSGST
+485 NTSSDRT
-492 NNKNEVKDPV
+492 NTNKTNEKTDKDIYTEWKEWNANIYKLKLKQPDLDGYYNEVA
-502 EEIYTVWKD
+502 
-511 TNNKMQQDLDVL
+511 NK
-523 KLSGQKNTSGYDEYY
+523 QKYFE
-538 NKSITSLEQV
+538 
-548 KDLIN
+548 DLIVD
-553 KYIIKVADEKGI
+553 YAIKLAEAAGI
-565 KEDIYHNVYN
+565 TEDAYKRGLE

-580 IKEAIK
+580 LKEVRNELDQSERDLKTNK
-586 GIASWEI
+586 GLYEFMKS
-593 DLTTDKG
+593 
-600 YNDILK
+600 
-606 AQDKYLTTKTKAK
+606 QDKYLNAITNAESNSKQ
-619 RDNEIGIISSDELSQ
+619 GIISSDDAYQLQKDALVEYITSLKDIQEKYGEFEEVNDAVSLALKKSIDKLQ
-634 IEKDATIEYYKELED
+634 RANIKERIIDIEKWSARD
-649 LKDTYADNKEVVNTL
+649 VN
-664 NSLLENYVDKIQKTN
+664 NHYNY
-679 IRDSVVGI
+679 
-687 EQMSLQQRIN
+687 
-697 KKVVEEPLK
+697 EEPLN
-706 KFKSRYQYKSD
+706 KFKSRYQNKSD
-717 EDALNLELE
+717 EDELSSNLEQQIAL
-726 EKINSYEANLK
+726 YDVLLK
-737 KIADY
+737 KQSEYSYAIREASSDSEADT
-742 SFKYRE
+742 YR
-748 TTSKDEANTYKQRV
+748 QRV
-762 LEINKELE
+762 SDINKELE
-770 QTQEEADAAFAKLQQ
+770 QTQTDADAAFAKLQQ

-797 AIDIVAGSFGRLGD
+797 AVDVVAGSFSRLGD

-830 AIGQIILSFA
+830 AIGQIILGFA

-864 LGTVIGTLK
+864 LGTIIGTIK

-925 VSITGKIK
+925 VSITGKIR